1 MNGGTEGGVK
11 TIDCHVVTE
20 ECARA
25 SKVKLVKVKVIVMVN
40 VLSKENFLNF
50 LNPLNPLK
58 CVCARVHNTLAC
70 FLPRES

>member
-40 VLSKENFLNF
+40 VLSGSR
-50 LNPLNPLK
+50 
-58 CVCARVHNTLAC
+58 VCRRRT
-70 FLPRES
+70 S